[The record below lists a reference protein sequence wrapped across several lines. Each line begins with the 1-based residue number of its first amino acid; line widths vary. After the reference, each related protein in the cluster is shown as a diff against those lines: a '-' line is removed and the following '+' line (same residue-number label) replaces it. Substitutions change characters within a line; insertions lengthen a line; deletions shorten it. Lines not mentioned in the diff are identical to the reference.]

1 MELLRYTRDVFGQKL
16 LVGVNW
22 DLLWVPVAAAG
33 LVILVHLLL
42 RARRRAR

>member
-22 DLLWVPVAAAG
+22 DLLWVPIAAAG
-33 LVILVHLLL
+33 AFILVHLLL

>member
-1 MELLRYTRDVFGQKL
+1 MEPLRYTRDVFGQKL

-33 LVILVHLLL
+33 LIIVVHLLL
-42 RARRRAR
+42 RARNRAR